1 VERPYDRI
9 DPSFGLGQH
18 LNVITDLQLA
28 RMLSETGPS
37 KGLVIRPYDGEVP
50 ASIAFVQSYESAS
63 PPMHTAALCLGINEA
78 ILLRSK
84 LSQANIEVFASNLDD
99 FRKEHEPAL
108 KKLEKIQIS
117 GATVGNV
124 EAEENQSLK
133 LTIVSNGS
141 ETSKV
146 FDLVVLITQP
156 QLSNEVNK
164 MSRDLGLSLSYANF
178 LADGEGSVL
187 LTTDNETIKLV
198 AKS

>member
-1 VERPYDRI
+1 
-9 DPSFGLGQH
+9 
-18 LNVITDLQLA
+18 
-28 RMLSETGPS
+28 MLSETGPS

-84 LSQANIEVFASNLDD
+84 LSQAKIEVFASNLDD

-108 KKLEKIQIS
+108 KKLKKIQIS